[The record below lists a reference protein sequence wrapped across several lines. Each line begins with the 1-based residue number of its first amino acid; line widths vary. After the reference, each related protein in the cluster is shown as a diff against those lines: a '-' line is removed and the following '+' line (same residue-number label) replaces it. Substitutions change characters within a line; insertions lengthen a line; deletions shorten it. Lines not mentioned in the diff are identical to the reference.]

1 MPSTHPRLVAIAV
14 VVLLA
19 SITVGIPAAATS
31 TAQPTDTATAVPPSG
46 PPAGMNNSTFQR
58 LWSGDTDTGSVT
70 NTTTAGER
78 TSESAFVRRLANTT
92 DIPFS
97 QPPEA
102 AGTWNREN
110 FPTYTPGGADTSVHP
125 AGASLADGVYIK
137 DAFTSIYATT
147 PSTRLHRDSGTTQ
160 YIAPSGT
167 VRAVSDYR
175 VVTPPADQDGP
186 RRSQHSISNHRI
198 DHIGLRANGQLLD
211 TASSHRAALSYA
223 NLSGSRT
230 LTVTATITADV
241 QTVTRECS
249 QWNTTTATCTGSWTQ
264 TSDTHLVSRTV
275 STTTDATVANMNAYA
290 GSSVAFS
297 TRNEAA
303 GAVVHTP
310 TPWTALTVGD
320 GARAH
325 STWQFYTATTPSW
338 QPLEASTATE
348 TSRTHSR
355 ARPLQVHAY
364 PSRETA
370 YIPSEATTANPGI
383 EIAAAWGETQAGP
396 ELPSPIDIEPA
407 ATYTNTESIA
417 LTTDTLTQ
425 QSFTDV
431 TVSGIVA
438 GHSTTFPLEDQ
449 RTVRETSLAV
459 NVREQNAT
467 HAVVDATVTAAA
479 NGDPVTTGAVTIHG
493 QRVSLNETGQA
504 VVTLND
510 PPLLV
515 DATYTPQAWWR
526 TPQPYSQASTTAKAK
541 SSVPGI
547 RHFIDL
553 GVVTVLWFLPVG
565 ALVGGLD
572 YVTGGELLG
581 LTSRKS

>member
-1 MPSTHPRLVAIAV
+1 MPSTNPRLVAIAV

-19 SITVGIPAAATS
+19 STTAGIPAAATS

-46 PPAGMNNSTFQR
+46 PPAGMNNSTFQQ
-58 LWSGDTDTGSVT
+58 LWSGDTDTESVT
-70 NTTTAGER
+70 NTTIAGEG

-97 QPPEA
+97 QPPDA

-125 AGASLADGVYIK
+125 AGASLADSVYIK
-137 DAFTSIYATT
+137 DAFTSIYATN
-147 PSTRLHRDSGTTQ
+147 PSTHLHRDTGTTQ

-175 VVTPPADQDGP
+175 VVAPPADQDGP
-186 RRSQHSISNHRI
+186 SRSQHSISNHRV
-198 DHIGLRANGQLLD
+198 DRVVLRADGHQLD
-211 TASSHRAALSYA
+211 TGRGHRAALSYA
-223 NLSGSRT
+223 ELNGSST
-230 LTVTATITADV
+230 LTVAATITADV

-264 TSDTHLVSRTV
+264 TSDTQQVSSTV
-275 STTTDATVANMNAYA
+275 STTTDATVANTEAYS

-297 TRNEAA
+297 TRDEAA

-310 TPWTALTVGD
+310 TPWTALTVGNE
-320 GARAH
+320 ARAH
-325 STWQFYTATTPSW
+325 SPWQFYTATTPSW
-338 QPLEASTATE
+338 QPLKASTATE

-370 YIPSEATTANPGI
+370 YIPSEATTANPGT
-383 EIAAAWGETQAGP
+383 EIAAAWGKTQAGP
-396 ELPSPIDIEPA
+396 ELPSAIDIEPA

-417 LTTDTLTQ
+417 LTTDTPDQ
-425 QSFTDV
+425 ASFTDV

-438 GHSTTFPLEDQ
+438 GHSTTFSLEDQ
-449 RTVRETSLAV
+449 RTVRETSLAL
-459 NVREQNAT
+459 NVRERNAT
-467 HAVVDATVTAAA
+467 HAVVDAAVTAAA
-479 NGDPVTTGAVTIHG
+479 NGDPVTTGAVTIRG
-493 QRVSLNETGQA
+493 QRIPLNETGQG
-504 VVTLND
+504 VVTLSD

-515 DATYTPQAWWR
+515 HATYTPQAWWR
-526 TPQPYSQASTTAKAK
+526 TPQPYSQAATTAKAK
-541 SSVPGI
+541 PSVPSI

-581 LTSRKS
+581 LTSQKS